1 MRLSELSDIL
11 LSLGCEIHPDMRNYV
26 IAPGSKKICFLIK
39 RELKNGHIVK
49 CPVSFYRSEDPEVP
63 FNLQVTIFDRYY
75 LRKTGKR
82 KMETFS

>member
-11 LSLGCEIHPDMRNYV
+11 LSLGCEIHHDMRNYV

-63 FNLQVTIFDRYY
+63 FNLQVTIQKSLLLTKNWKKKD
-75 LRKTGKR
+75 
-82 KMETFS
+82 ENV